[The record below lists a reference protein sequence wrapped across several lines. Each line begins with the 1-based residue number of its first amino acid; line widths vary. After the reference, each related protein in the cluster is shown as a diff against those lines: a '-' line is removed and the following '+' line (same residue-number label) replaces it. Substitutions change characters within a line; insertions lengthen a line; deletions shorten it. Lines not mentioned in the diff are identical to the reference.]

1 MTMQRLLITR
11 YGNGIATS
19 MFQDQELLQ
28 VHIEKEQDVSLLEN
42 IYVGKVKNIVKNI
55 NAAFVEIENGQMCYL
70 PISEKETPIFCNSKN
85 SDKICIG
92 DELLVQISKDAIKT
106 KSPSVTTKIQFVGK
120 YCVVTYGDKRIG
132 VSGKLKDPE
141 QRQNWV
147 KKIKEFLPKDHCFGV
162 VVRTNAINCEE
173 GQLFAELEVLQ
184 KLMLQIVETGKYK
197 SCFSKIYQAPL
208 GYLCDIRDG
217 YDESIEEIVTDDK
230 EIYDT
235 IHAYLLNFQPS
246 DVAKLVFYNDSMLTL
261 NHLYGIETKIEK
273 ALQEKVWLNSGGYLI
288 IQPTEAMNVIDVN
301 SGKAI
306 AGKKNTERHFLKI
319 NLEAA
324 VEIAKQIR
332 LRNIS
337 GIIIIDFIDMD
348 EEASKKELIE
358 TLEREIKKDS
368 VKTVFVDMT
377 KLNLVELTRKK
388 MRKSLAEQ
396 VKELK

>member
-1 MTMQRLLITR
+1 M
-11 YGNGIATS
+11 
-19 MFQDQELLQ
+19 
-28 VHIEKEQDVSLLEN
+28 
-42 IYVGKVKNIVKNI
+42 
-55 NAAFVEIENGQMCYL
+55 
-70 PISEKETPIFCNSKN
+70 
-85 SDKICIG
+85 
-92 DELLVQISKDAIKT
+92 
-106 KSPSVTTKIQFVGK
+106 
-120 YCVVTYGDKRIG
+120 
-132 VSGKLKDPE
+132 
-141 QRQNWV
+141 
-147 KKIKEFLPKDHCFGV
+147 
-162 VVRTNAINCEE
+162 
-173 GQLFAELEVLQ
+173 
-184 KLMLQIVETGKYK
+184 
-197 SCFSKIYQAPL
+197 
-208 GYLCDIRDG
+208 
-217 YDESIEEIVTDDK
+217 TDDK

-337 GIIIIDFIDMD
+337 GIIIIDFIDME